1 MTHIVLD
8 DFLPQEQ
15 LEDILEATRS
25 LYDFENSGFSCYIP
39 KRVHCSPLNGKHT
52 RTIETYCKRIR
63 EVTNIFNNRPVNMYE
78 YWSHRDN
85 PPNWHYDK
93 DEALSNNQGIIRTPL
108 CSTVFYPNV
117 SKDVREGYFEVIEK
131 PQTNVNDLTEDE
143 ERLHTKISPVTNR
156 LIIFPSVYMHRGN
169 KPKDG
174 VGERLLLAV
183 NLWDAE
189 PAYPDNSEPEDK

>member
-15 LEDILEATRS
+15 LEDVLEATRS
-25 LYDFENSGFSCYIP
+25 IYGFNEAGFSCYIP
-39 KRVHCSPLNGKHT
+39 RRVHCTPLSDKHA

-63 EVTNIFNNRPVNMYE
+63 EITNIFNNRPVNMYE

-85 PPNWHYDK
+85 PPGWHFDK
-93 DEALSNNQGIIRTPL
+93 DEALNRNEGIIRTPL
-108 CSTVFYPNV
+108 CSTVFYPSV
-117 SKDVREGYFEVIEK
+117 SDDVREGYFEVIEQ
-131 PQTNVNDLTEDE
+131 PQMVINDVTEE
-143 ERLHTKISPVTNR
+143 KERFHTKISPATNR

-174 VGERLLLAV
+174 IGERLLLAV
-183 NLWDAE
+183 NLWDVE
-189 PAYPDNSEPEDK
+189 PPRPEDLEPTDK